1 MPHALSTRFA
11 SLASNENDRLTRA
24 TSLTA
29 RSKKG
34 GFAMGNFVRPLIGLL
49 LSELLILL
57 PVAPSAQAPASQP
70 KPQTRPRTLADDTC
84 RTLHCY
90 LSKSYLDLFELSP
103 HLEFSASEY
112 AAEKQALE
120 EGRKSCVG
128 TFTARAKEYGQQLD
142 SQQKQLELGN
152 AKANDDESH
161 NLHCDIQKLPAKK

>member
-1 MPHALSTRFA
+1 MPHALSTRLA

-34 GFAMGNFVRPLIGLL
+34 GLAMGIFVRPLIALL

-57 PVAPSAQAPASQP
+57 PVAPSAQAPAPQP
-70 KPQTRPRTLADDTC
+70 APRTRPRNPPGDTC

-90 LSKSYLDLFELSP
+90 LTKSYLDLFELSP

-120 EGRKSCVG
+120 EEIGRASCRERG
-128 TFTARAKEYGQQLD
+128 
-142 SQQKQLELGN
+142 
-152 AKANDDESH
+152 
-161 NLHCDIQKLPAKK
+161 